1 MQITDLPM
9 ARFRGTKVKVLI
21 FFVNN
26 LLKFTDEDKL
36 MNNLIESPDRVP
48 GEIDV

>member
-1 MQITDLPM
+1 MPQPCRPQT
-9 ARFRGTKVKVLI
+9 RFRATKVKVLI

-36 MNNLIESPDRVP
+36 MNKLIETESL
-48 GEIDV
+48 ESLEK